1 MSKSAE
7 YGNLK
12 NSNLFHK
19 YLVTITQ
26 WSQLVIICIMGAMSP
41 GPSLAVIL
49 RNTISGGRTQGVM
62 SGIGHGLGITFYAVV
77 AVVGLVAII
86 NTIPHFYSIAQ
97 LAGSFFLIWLGGKM
111 IISFFKNDY
120 APNKIMQSKYSAHQ
134 GFLEGFM
141 IAILNPKIAAW
152 LLALFSQFVQPNAH
166 LAEQFVLVST
176 VGIIDASW
184 YCLVA
189 FLASSDKLLKGLQ
202 QNYSRIELG
211 MGILLIILAVGMI
224 WKAIPQII

>member
-1 MSKSAE
+1 M
-7 YGNLK
+7 N
-12 NSNLFHK
+12 
-19 YLVTITQ
+19 ITQ
-26 WSQLVIICIMGAMSP
+26 WSQLVLICIMGAMSP

-49 RNTISGGRTQGVM
+49 RNTISGGRTQGIM

-77 AVVGLVAII
+77 AVAGLVAII

-97 LAGSFFLIWLGGKM
+97 LAGSLFLICIGVKM

-120 APNKIMQSKYSAHQ
+120 APNKIIQSKYSAHQ

-152 LLALFSQFVQPNAH
+152 LLALFSQFVQPEAL

-176 VGIIDASW
+176 VGVIDASW

-189 FLASSDKLLKGLQ
+189 FLASSGKLIKRLQ

-211 MGILLIILAVGMI
+211 MGILLIILAAGMI
-224 WKAIPQII
+224 WRAIPQII

>member
-1 MSKSAE
+1 
-7 YGNLK
+7 
-12 NSNLFHK
+12 
-19 YLVTITQ
+19 
-26 WSQLVIICIMGAMSP
+26 
-41 GPSLAVIL
+41 
-49 RNTISGGRTQGVM
+49 M

-77 AVVGLVAII
+77 AVAGLVAII
-86 NTIPHFYSIAQ
+86 NTIPNFYSIAQ
-97 LAGSFFLIWLGGKM
+97 LAGSFFLIWIGGKM
-111 IISFFKNDY
+111 IIPFFKNDY
-120 APNKIMQSKYSAHQ
+120 APNKRMQSKFSAHQ

-152 LLALFSQFVQPNAH
+152 LLALFSQFVQPEAL

-176 VGIIDASW
+176 VGVIDASW

-189 FLASSDKLLKGLQ
+189 FLASSGKLIKRLQ